1 MYNKMSEI
9 SYEEASNLQK
19 KYPNRAPIL
28 VKTKGDIDLDRSKYL
43 VPFDLKLAEFMIVL
57 RKRIRNVEAYEGLYM
72 FIDGKMFTPNFTLGQ
87 VWDSIKEVYYLEVTI
102 TKEST
107 FG

>member
-1 MYNKMSEI
+1 MSEI
-9 SYEEASNLQK
+9 SYEEASRMRK
-19 KYPNRAPIL
+19 KYPKRAPIL

-43 VPFDLKLAEFMIVL
+43 VPFDLKLAEFMMVL
-57 RKRIRNVEAYEGLYM
+57 RKRIRNVEEYEGLYM

-87 VWDSIKEVYYLEVTI
+87 VWDSIQEVYYLEVTI